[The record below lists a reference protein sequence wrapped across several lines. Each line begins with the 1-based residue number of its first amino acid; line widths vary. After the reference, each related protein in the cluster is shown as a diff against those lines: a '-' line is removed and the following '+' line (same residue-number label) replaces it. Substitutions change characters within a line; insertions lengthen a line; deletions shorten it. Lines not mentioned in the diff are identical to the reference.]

1 MRHWKLKD
9 ANWNVGE
16 LKLEPNKKY
25 KVVDDDLING
35 YQVLTGKQL
44 NSLLETA
51 YKQVMRS
58 KKWPLTKA
66 TTKQN

>member
-1 MRHWKLKD
+1 MKF
-9 ANWNVGE
+9 
-16 LKLEPNKKY
+16 EPNKKY

-44 NSLLETA
+44 NFLLETA
-51 YKQVMRS
+51 YKQVKRS

-66 TTKQN
+66 ITKQN

>member
-1 MRHWKLKD
+1 MKF
-9 ANWNVGE
+9 
-16 LKLEPNKKY
+16 EPNKKY

-51 YKQVMRS
+51 YKQVKRS
-58 KKWPLTKA
+58 TK
-66 TTKQN
+66 